1 MYTNQDDIESHIEL
15 NSKVPE
21 EPYLRKFRIQ
31 CRERQ
36 VALRELRLMNI
47 THMQLFP
54 SVESVCRKVATDVS
68 LMFPMGKTRSEI
80 SKEIFEQFLASYK
93 TGEK

>member
-1 MYTNQDDIESHIEL
+1 
-15 NSKVPE
+15 
-21 EPYLRKFRIQ
+21 
-31 CRERQ
+31 
-36 VALRELRLMNI
+36 MNI